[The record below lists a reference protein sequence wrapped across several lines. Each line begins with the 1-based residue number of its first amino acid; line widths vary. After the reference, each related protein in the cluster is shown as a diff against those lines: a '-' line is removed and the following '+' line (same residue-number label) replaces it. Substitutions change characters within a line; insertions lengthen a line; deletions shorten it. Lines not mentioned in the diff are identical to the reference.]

1 VSPWACAD
9 GFAGIAGGKEEVM
22 AAVIGVYHD
31 NTEPAAVARELV
43 EHGIDPDEIRVGASE
58 DHYLSIRAEMEAQ
71 VSDSWGTPGLAAFMT
86 SEMMRGAVV
95 FVALGSVIGAIVGIP
110 IGLLLF
116 FYGNSVW
123 TQIWFGALVGV
134 LFGSAV
140 GAILGGGLAMQ
151 SPEDA
156 LAAESGITVRVE
168 EDSPEIEVVMAS
180 HGPIRLDVFSGQRRL
195 RTPVTEGPS
204 GIAETFDEFRR
215 NIADPHRQG

>member
-1 VSPWACAD
+1 
-9 GFAGIAGGKEEVM
+9 M
-22 AAVIGVYHD
+22 AAVIGVYRD
-31 NTEPAAVARELV
+31 DAEPAVVARELV

-58 DHYLSIRAEMEAQ
+58 DHYLSIHAEMEAE
-71 VSDSWGTPGLAAFMT
+71 VSESWGSAGLGTFMT
-86 SEMMRGAVV
+86 SEMMRGALV
-95 FVALGSVIGAIVGIP
+95 FVALGSVIGAMVGIP

-116 FYGNSVW
+116 SYGSSTW

-168 EDSPEIEVVMAS
+168 EDSPEIEAVMTS
-180 HGPIRLDVFSGQRRL
+180 HAPVRLDVFSGRRRL
-195 RTPVTEGPS
+195 RTPVTEDPS
-204 GIAETFDEFRR
+204 GVAETFDEFRR
-215 NIADPHRQG
+215 NAADPRRQG